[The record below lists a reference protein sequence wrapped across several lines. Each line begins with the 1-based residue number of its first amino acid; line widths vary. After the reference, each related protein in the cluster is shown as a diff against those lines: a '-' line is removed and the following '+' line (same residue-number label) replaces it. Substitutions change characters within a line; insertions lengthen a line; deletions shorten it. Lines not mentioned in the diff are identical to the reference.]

1 MPQPATPSPAV
12 EKIPVAEVIH
22 FLNEKT
28 NAAYKTSSPKTKE
41 LIRART
47 REGFTLE
54 DFKAV
59 IDLKAAEW
67 LEDPVMCKYLRP
79 ETLFGPKFEAYRNQ
93 KSWKKELT
101 EEDFDLDE

>member
-1 MPQPATPSPAV
+1 M
-12 EKIPVAEVIH
+12 
-22 FLNEKT
+22 
-28 NAAYKTSSPKTKE
+28 
-41 LIRART
+41 RARA

-59 IDLKAAEW
+59 IYLKSAEW

-79 ETLFGPKFEAYRNQ
+79 ETLFGSKFEAYRNQ